1 MPAYRI
7 PSGSR
12 GSVLIEGLLAIV
24 IFSFGI
30 LGLVLLLSNTLRESA
45 NARYRSEASLLA
57 ADLVARAWSGDRS
70 LAALRQ
76 RFGNPEAEEY
86 RQWQQRVQAV
96 LPGAIGDKAP
106 QLQISDQRELRI
118 SLAWQAP
125 GDTDAHQLRV
135 QARITD

>member
-1 MPAYRI
+1 MSAYRV
-7 PSGSR
+7 PPDAR

-30 LGLVLLLSNTLRESA
+30 LGLVLLLSNALRESA

-70 LAALRQ
+70 LAGLQQ
-76 RFGNPEAEEY
+76 RFGNPKADEY
-86 RQWQQRVQAV
+86 LQWQQRVQAT
-96 LPGAIGDKAP
+96 LPGAVGENAP
-106 QLQISDQRELRI
+106 KLQIGDQRELTI
-118 SLAWQAP
+118 SLGWQAP

>member
-1 MPAYRI
+1 MPAYRV
-7 PSGSR
+7 PPGSR

-24 IFSFGI
+24 VFSFGI

-70 LAALRQ
+70 LTALRQ
-76 RFGNPEAEEY
+76 RFGNPTADEY
-86 RQWQQRVQAV
+86 QQWLQRVQTT
-96 LPGAIGDKAP
+96 LPGAAGDNAP
-106 QLQISDQRELRI
+106 QLQISDQRELTI
-118 SLAWQAP
+118 SLGWQAA
-125 GDTDAHQLRV
+125 GDADAHQLRV

>member
-1 MPAYRI
+1 MPALRI
-7 PSGSR
+7 PSEPR

-24 IFSFGI
+24 VFSFGI

-76 RFGNPEAEEY
+76 RFDNPEADEY
-86 RQWQQRVQAV
+86 QQWQQRVQAV
-96 LPGAIGDKAP
+96 LPGAIGENAP
-106 QLQISDQRELRI
+106 QLAISDERELTI
-118 SLAWQAP
+118 SLGWQAP
-125 GDTDAHQLRV
+125 GDSDAHQLRV